1 MHYVLYFQVTLLE
14 ESWSEL
20 FLLCAIQWCLPFE
33 KPSLFA
39 VAGQFKCDSWDEV
52 DTKRICNFKPLF
64 LQLTQSTGFKRWF
77 HQSPSR
83 LFTTSLKCMLATRGS
98 MSTQPSL
105 PVWKPSSFSNQ
116 VSQTHFFRGRFPSIM
131 IMSNYKIF
139 FVVRF
144 FPQFFQLSS
153 DFMCFLLSNFLS
165 AILYFLSFR
174 HFRGRSRII

>member
-39 VAGQFKCDSWDEV
+39 VAGQFKCDSCDEV
-52 DTKRICNFKPLF
+52 DTKRNSNFKPFFAIDTEYGFQEVVSSESIALIHHLSQMYARYKRFNVNPAEFACMKAIVLF
-64 LQLTQSTGFKRWF
+64 KSGKPNSFL
-77 HQSPSR
+77 
-83 LFTTSLKCMLATRGS
+83 GS
-98 MSTQPSL
+98 DFL
-105 PVWKPSSFSNQ
+105 NNDHV
-116 VSQTHFFRGRFPSIM
+116 
-131 IMSNYKIF
+131 YKIF

-153 DFMCFLLSNFLS
+153 DFLCFLLSNFLS
-165 AILYFLSFR
+165 VILYFLSFR
-174 HFRGRSRII
+174 HFRGRCRII